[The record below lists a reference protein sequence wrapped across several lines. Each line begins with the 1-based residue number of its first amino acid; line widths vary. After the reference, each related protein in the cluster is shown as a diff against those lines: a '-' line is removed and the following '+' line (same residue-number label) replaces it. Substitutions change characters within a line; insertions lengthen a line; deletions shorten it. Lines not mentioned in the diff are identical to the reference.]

1 MIINDD
7 VSQLTNI
14 EIAMRRAR
22 EEGQRKNA
30 AAAQAM
36 QDSIITLSTDDI
48 PGIEEIIA
56 EYQGEST
63 AAFTTHGQV
72 GVRDDGQPIYGET
85 RVYIVTESQ
94 EKDMNQNQETTQSAV
109 EAAAEAAAG
118 GATETIH
125 NPEMETLVE
134 DAINL
139 GQQMASEAAADT
151 STETKNSEVK
161 PEEKQSGFKHFFA
174 RVGNKVSSLKE
185 HFHKTTSSEQKDPA
199 VVLEEVKALCAS
211 AVADIATG
219 MQKLPKGIYVAATPT
234 AA

>member
-36 QDSIITLSTDDI
+36 QDGIITLSTDDI
-48 PGIEEIIA
+48 PGIEGIIA

-63 AAFTTHGQV
+63 AAFTSHGQV

-109 EAAAEAAAG
+109 EAAAQAAAG
-118 GATETIH
+118 EMPNAETSLHETNQASEDIAGTEAATE
-125 NPEMETLVE
+125 
-134 DAINL
+134 AK
-139 GQQMASEAAADT
+139 ST
-151 STETKNSEVK
+151 SPS
-161 PEEKQSGFKHFFA
+161 EEKQSGFKHFFA

>member
-36 QDSIITLSTDDI
+36 QGGIITLSTDDI

-94 EKDMNQNQETTQSAV
+94 EKDKNQNQETTQSAV
-109 EAAAEAAAG
+109 EAAAQAAAG
-118 GATETIH
+118 EMPNAETVLHETNTMSENTVNAEAATE
-125 NPEMETLVE
+125 
-134 DAINL
+134 A
-139 GQQMASEAAADT
+139 
-151 STETKNSEVK
+151 K
-161 PEEKQSGFKHFFA
+161 PDQPSEEKQSGFKHFFA

-185 HFHKTTSSEQKDPA
+185 HLHKTTSSEQKDPA